1 MYHGFR
7 TSEQGQHMHRFLW
20 KDGYFQKPETN
31 ILTSLHLKIDPQQ
44 ACH

>member
-1 MYHGFR
+1 MDLEPQNKASICIGL
-7 TSEQGQHMHRFLW
+7 SGKMDIS
-20 KDGYFQKPETN
+20 KNPETN